1 MILACNLPQLSVIS
15 LVYTSALKKDNLHL
29 LRLHLSHVGCLSRIG
44 DLIELPPDY
53 YETELP
59 A

>member
-1 MILACNLPQLSVIS
+1 MILACNLPQLSVII
-15 LVYTSALKKDNLHL
+15 LVYTGALRKDDLHL
-29 LRLHLSHVGCLSRIG
+29 LRLHSSHVGGHSRMG

-59 A
+59 T